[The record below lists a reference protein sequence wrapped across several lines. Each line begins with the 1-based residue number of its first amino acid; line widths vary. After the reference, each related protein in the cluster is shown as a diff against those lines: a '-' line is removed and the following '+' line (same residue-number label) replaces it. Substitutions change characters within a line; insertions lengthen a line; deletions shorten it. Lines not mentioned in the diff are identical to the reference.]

1 MLKQNKKRLYIGLV
15 WYTTFADFKT
25 KERGQDSYNNRSFVL
40 NTCELITT
48 QYSAAVSVVNL
59 VRCDS

>member
-1 MLKQNKKRLYIGLV
+1 MLYIGLV

-40 NTCELITT
+40 NTCQLITT
-48 QYSAAVSVVNL
+48 QYSAAVSVVN
-59 VRCDS
+59 VIRCDS